1 MRKALL
7 VGLLAFLATAGVQVT
22 VTRAQLEQA
31 PEKMTKPK
39 AKKALRWD
47 GHIVRI
53 DKDNSTMDIR
63 DRRGMERKIHWDS
76 STTWTKLN
84 KPVTDQSEFK
94 EDARVICLGKPGEK
108 GEFMATRIDLRV
120 NP

>member
-7 VGLLAFLATAGVQVT
+7 VGLLMVLAMAGIQVA
-22 VTRAQLEQA
+22 VTRAQD
-31 PEKMTKPK
+31 EKAQESMTKPK
-39 AKKALRWD
+39 AKQLRWD

-63 DRRGMERKIHWDS
+63 DRRGTERKIHWNS

-84 KPVTDQSEFK
+84 KPVSDQSQFK
-94 EDARVICLGKPGEK
+94 EDARVIVLGKPGEK

>member
-7 VGLLAFLATAGVQVT
+7 LVLLAALGSLAIGTRVTTAQD
-22 VTRAQLEQA
+22 ANAAA
-31 PEKMTKPK
+31 PKV
-39 AKKALRWD
+39 KKAQQLRWD

-53 DKDNSTMDIR
+53 DKDKQTMDIR

-94 EDARVICLGKPGEK
+94 DDARVIVLGKSEN